1 MSSQKAYPTDSV
13 ERLVVE
19 QALALVRE
27 LKLTCATAPHGQ
39 VLDHAEQVAVRQG
52 RELTRQ
58 VLEAVLNLQAD
69 TAEKKGRRDGPVA
82 AKGAGKTKAGPHGRW

>member
-1 MSSQKAYPTDSV
+1 MSSRGVYPTDPV

-39 VLDHAEQVAVRQG
+39 VLEHAEQVAVQQG
-52 RELTRQ
+52 RELIRQ

-69 TAEKKGRRDGPVA
+69 SAEKKGRRDGLVA
-82 AKGAGKTKAGPHGRW
+82 AKVAGRTKVGPHGQS